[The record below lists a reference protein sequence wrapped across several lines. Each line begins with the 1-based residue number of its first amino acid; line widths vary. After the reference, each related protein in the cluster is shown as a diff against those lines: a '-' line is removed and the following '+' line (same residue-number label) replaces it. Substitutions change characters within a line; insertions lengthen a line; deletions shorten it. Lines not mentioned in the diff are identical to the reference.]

1 MVEQP
6 GKKLFIMAANSK
18 KNIVGGTQRGEGQV
32 SHDTVVPISAS
43 SFTHAAEAA
52 TNVETDIPLSMT
64 GATGASAPNGS
75 ADSQVPGTG
84 ENSQRKKGRK
94 MKPMKKDGGEPPAVE
109 PNPTSGKL
117 TLVAHLKSRGE
128 THGYSEGIADEV
140 QVALVKMAMN
150 RNALSIEQVPS
161 DVDENQFL
169 MPIQVTDQVTI
180 GDKVFDGFYDKRLMR
195 FLDVA
200 KPIKLKK
207 CKVSNVLKLLSE
219 QTGYNTD
226 AVENLEHGDLG
237 APIMAIQGGH
247 YSKRMSTYGWA
258 PIVMYFYSIS
268 LDPMSVSDFGN
279 FLYAIKHHG
288 DEVALATLRHIYENA
303 R

>member
-1 MVEQP
+1 MIGLSWAMTVAKNVRSSCVSAVE
-6 GKKLFIMAANSK
+6 
-18 KNIVGGTQRGEGQV
+18 T
-32 SHDTVVPISAS
+32 
-43 SFTHAAEAA
+43 AA
-52 TNVETDIPLSMT
+52 TFKSIGC
-64 GATGASAPNGS
+64 GALHTQPPMSEAIEASEPMESREVRFECQLMAFYK
-75 ADSQVPGTG
+75 
-84 ENSQRKKGRK
+84 ENNL
-94 MKPMKKDGGEPPAVE
+94 MIEIIDDGGNPPVVE

-117 TLVAHLKSRGE
+117 TLVAHLKSRQK

-140 QVALVKMAMN
+140 QVALVKMAMY

-180 GDKVFDGFYDKRLMR
+180 GDNVFDGFYDKRLMR

-207 CKVSNVLKLLSE
+207 RNVRTVLILLAE

-247 YSKRMSTYGWA
+247 YSKRMSTLGCA

-268 LDPMSVSDFGN
+268 LEPMSVSDFGN

-303 R
+303 E